1 MKWILGYGTKFVWN
15 SVTSTL
21 RAPSKRR
28 EAVSE
33 EMTCQTHETIVRRA
47 VWSGLRHL
55 KKGDKSRGADNGRD
69 QADRSPVRQ
78 AC

>member
-28 EAVSE
+28 EAVSDDI
-33 EMTCQTHETIVRRA
+33 TYNSTGTQTLVCQIKKIPECKKDWRIETTFREKLL
-47 VWSGLRHL
+47 G
-55 KKGDKSRGADNGRD
+55 NE
-69 QADRSPVRQ
+69 
-78 AC
+78 